1 MVIKKITKGIVLAI
15 LAALIVV
22 LFIKL
27 DTLTKEPA
35 FIGAD
40 TAANG
45 NVNLSILPY
54 TCYMNITMYSGW
66 NLISIKCE
74 QSNEALT
81 TVLAPI
87 SGNYTAV
94 EAFWANDT
102 GDPWKKYDPA
112 VPPFI
117 NDLNSVDHVHGYWV
131 NMSLPDTLEI
141 NGTISYRTN
150 ILQLAGWNLPGYP
163 ATIIRG
169 VTTAL
174 SSINGNYTAVEAYYA
189 NDSGDPWKKYDPA
202 VPPFVNDLSSIDPG
216 FGYWINT
223 TVNDT
228 WEVYAW

>member
-1 MVIKKITKGIVLAI
+1 MVNKMSRNIGIPGVVPPKSKAEDCKDQLCPFHGTTRIRGKITKGIVLAI

-150 ILQLAGWNLPGYP
+150 ILQ
-163 ATIIRG
+163 
-169 VTTAL
+169 
-174 SSINGNYTAVEAYYA
+174 
-189 NDSGDPWKKYDPA
+189 
-202 VPPFVNDLSSIDPG
+202 
-216 FGYWINT
+216 
-223 TVNDT
+223 
-228 WEVYAW
+228 